1 MDKLLMHEKLLN
13 DYACFDKDAVRLNEA
28 VSDIRGEYFRD
39 SDRIIYSK
47 SYLRYMD
54 KESCSNG

>member
-13 DYACFDKDAVRLNEA
+13 DYACFDKDAVRLNED

-47 SYLRYMD
+47 SYLRYMG
-54 KESCSNG
+54 KTQ